1 MVLACQAQP
10 KKSVAAEYAEAI
22 VEGASWDAPLS
33 SAQLAIM
40 EAMGWSQ
47 RDYDEADAWLIDMA
61 EARLEGRGEGAAR
74 RSDRAG
80 ARNQTGNPATQLM
93 AAGKR
98 KGRRQ

>member
-1 MVLACQAQP
+1 MVLSCQAKP
-10 KKSVAAEYAEAI
+10 KKSVADEYAEAI
-22 VEGASWDAPLS
+22 VEGASWDAPLEFT
-33 SAQLAIM
+33 QLAIM

-61 EARLEGRGEGAAR
+61 EARLEGRGEGTAR
-74 RSDRAG
+74 RSDRAS